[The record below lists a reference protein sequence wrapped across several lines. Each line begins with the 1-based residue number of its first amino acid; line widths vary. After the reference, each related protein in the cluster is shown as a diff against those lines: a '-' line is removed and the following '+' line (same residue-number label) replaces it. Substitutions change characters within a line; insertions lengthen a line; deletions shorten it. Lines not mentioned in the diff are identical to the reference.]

1 MNTTAEQATENRVPH
16 WVHTEGRQLGDAND
30 VVKEAFAR
38 DKRESLRLAVMARLI
53 ALGVIAV
60 LLLFIVPPREVIYY
74 EVLVAGFALIGWA
87 QLKLGRVG
95 QSRAELLLMFCDLA
109 LMTFVLVFPN
119 PLRDYD
125 WPTAMQFRFNNFIYF
140 YVLLAG
146 ATLAYSWRTVF
157 AVGTWTTGLWL
168 TAVAMVVFLGDTL
181 PELSDNVGQALTGHP
196 LITELLDPNSVRLET
211 RIQEVVVFILV
222 AGILALSGWRSNRLL
237 VGQVS
242 VERERANLARYFSPN
257 VVEELSQ
264 NDDPLKRIRTQ
275 NVAVLFVD
283 IVGFTTL
290 ADERPAEQVI
300 QILREFHGRME
311 RQVFAHSGTL
321 DKYLGDGLMA
331 TFGTPTSG
339 PTDAGNAL
347 RCAFAMIEQVRMWN
361 EERRAQGEAPIQ
373 AGFGIHYGQAVLGD
387 IGANRLEF
395 AVIGSTVNIASR
407 LEALTRELGAQLV
420 VSNALVEQA
429 RTEPDHHDADFDGLV
444 KQPIQDIRG
453 IAQPIAVWS
462 LQRSPQSI
470 AIS

>member
-1 MNTTAEQATENRVPH
+1 MTTTAEQITESNVPD
-16 WVHTEGRQLGDAND
+16 WVHSQGRQMADAND
-30 VVKEAFAR
+30 VVKEAFAK

-53 ALGVIAV
+53 ALGIIAV
-60 LLLFIVPPREVIYY
+60 LLLFLVPPREVIYY

-125 WPTAMQFRFNNFIYF
+125 WPTAMQFQFNNFVYF

-157 AVGTWTTGLWL
+157 AVGTWTTGLWM
-168 TAVAMVVFLGDTL
+168 TSVALVAFFGVAI
-181 PELSDNVGQALTGHP
+181 PELSERTGQALTGHP
-196 LITELLDPNSVRLET
+196 LIAELLDPNSVRLEA
-211 RIQEVVVFILV
+211 RIQEVVVFLIV
-222 AGILALSGWRSNRLL
+222 AGILALSGWRANRLL

-283 IVGFTTL
+283 IVGFTKL
-290 ADERPAEQVI
+290 ADEKPAEEVI

-311 RQVFAHSGTL
+311 REVFAHSGTL

-347 RCAFAMIEQVRMWN
+347 RCASAMIGQVRMWN
-361 EERRAQGEAPIQ
+361 DERKARGEPEIRS
-373 AGFGIHYGQAVLGD
+373 GFGIHYGQAVLGD

-407 LEALTRELGAQLV
+407 LEALTRELDAKLV
-420 VSNALVEQA
+420 VSDALVEQA
-429 RTEPDHHDADFDGLV
+429 RGESGQSDTDFAGLV
-444 KQPIQDIRG
+444 KRPPQEIRG
-453 IAQPIAVWS
+453 IAQPLSVWT
-462 LQRSPQSI
+462 LQRS
-470 AIS
+470 A